1 MEYIINPNTGE
12 RVNIFSNNGKSILQN
27 YFNKY
32 IQGGSSVDSDEM
44 GEIDWKDES
53 FFSTE
58 TTPRNTPLPP
68 SPPTFENA
76 RITPPTGPIP
86 FSKLDSGDMEERE
99 FTPEYLDNTIADFN
113 KKYLEAL
120 SRWPEYRDELPM
132 KYKYTYIKKNPNR
145 EPHLLVKLLSLFH
158 AKINFFRN
166 YFGMELNEIVNE
178 EGLDKIANPG
188 QGPDVEINP
197 DDYTPFL
204 TASEMKELRGGMKR
218 NRSKDN
224 IIEVMKEKIEEN
236 PITVEDMIKTGATE
250 TLDDDVLEYIKIVD
264 ARLRYENERKMIE
277 DMVETHI
284 DEVPLRKSRRLA
296 LKKNQK
302 KFKPLK
308 DMYSL

>member
-1 MEYIINPNTGE
+1 M
-12 RVNIFSNNGKSILQN
+12 
-27 YFNKY
+27 
-32 IQGGSSVDSDEM
+32 VDSD
-44 GEIDWKDES
+44 GLDEIGDLGDEA

-58 TTPRNTPLPP
+58 TTPRNTPSP
-68 SPPTFENA
+68 SPTFENA

-86 FSKLDSGDMEERE
+86 FSKLDSGDMEERK

-113 KKYLEAL
+113 KKYIEAL
-120 SRWPEYRDELPM
+120 SRWPEYRDALPI
-132 KYKYTYIKKNPNR
+132 KYKYTFTKKYPSRNPK
-145 EPHLLVKLLSLFH
+145 LLIQLLSLFH
-158 AKINFFRN
+158 ANKFAVIIWID
-166 YFGMELNEIVNE
+166 LNELKGEVINE

-188 QGPDVEINP
+188 QGKDVKINSN
-197 DDYTPFL
+197 DYTPFL
-204 TASEMKELRGGMKR
+204 GGMKR
-218 NRSKDN
+218 NRSEDN

-236 PITVEDMIKTGATE
+236 PITVKDMIKTGATE

-277 DMVETHI
+277 DMVEANIHL
-284 DEVPLRKSRRLA
+284 VPLRKSRRLA